1 MAGWISL
8 HRASMDHWIYED
20 SDYWKIWTTML
31 FKASHKDNKILING
45 QLVELKRGQFI
56 FGRERFSAETN
67 IPVSKIRRCI
77 KLLKSDQQIS
87 QQITRKY
94 SIISITNYD
103 RYQKANQQS
112 DQQTTI
118 KRPSNDHQ
126 TTTNNNVNKVN
137 NVNNMDFS
145 SWPEKPSDQVL
156 SDWLAMR
163 KRLKAD
169 VSQTVINRLS
179 RELKKA
185 HARGMS
191 VDDCLSECVT
201 RGWRG
206 FKLEWVLPDSDE
218 TVTRASL

>member
-1 MAGWISL
+1 
-8 HRASMDHWIYED
+8 
-20 SDYWKIWTTML
+20 ML
-31 FKASHKDNKILING
+31 FKASHKDNKVLING

-67 IPVSKIRRCI
+67 IPVSKIRRCL
-77 KLLKSDQQIS
+77 KLLKTDQQIS

-137 NVNNMDFS
+137 NVNNIDFS

-179 RELKKA
+179 GELKKA

-206 FKLEWVLPDSDE
+206 FKLEWVLPDSNE